1 MADTINGL
9 NPGLSEGNILN
20 PSLSGLG
27 DDPFGFQ
34 GYRYHTSLLSKQN
47 ARNAAE
53 KEAQY
58 NAKVNY
64 AYWVAN
70 NLYNSPAAQMARFQ
84 EAGLNPNLIYG
95 KENNV
100 VAGSSPSAHGT
111 VPTGGMQ
118 SGLEAGLSV
127 MSSLVG
133 AISSI
138 NGLKLQNA
146 NVRKAQADADLA
158 EQRTDSDFIRS
169 LDPLLKYRLDHLLSH
184 LPDSWE
190 TMTPEEQDSW
200 LVDYYPSSGV
210 GKFLSS
216 GRLLFTGE
224 SDLNPESY
232 FMQKLIGLAKD
243 AKERGFYADDLFDAL
258 VNLREAQVHNVGEQ
272 TWLNR
277 ERAEYQDWFNKTMAP
292 LLKEIKEIE
301 KNFMGS
307 EKSLG
312 ILSTILRSLGGGTS
326 GKK

>member
-118 SGLEAGLSV
+118 SGLEAGLSTL
-127 MSSLVG
+127 STLVG

-158 EQRTDSDFIRS
+158 EQRADSDFIRS
-169 LDPLLKYRLDHLLSH
+169 LDPLLKFQLDDLLSH

-190 TMTPEEQDSW
+190 TMTSEEQGNW
-200 LVDYYPSSGV
+200 LNDYFPSSKR

-216 GRLLFTGE
+216 GRLLDTGE
-224 SDLNPESY
+224 SSIYPDSY
-232 FMQKLIGLAKD
+232 MMQKLIGLAKD
-243 AKERGFYADDLFDAL
+243 AKERGYYADDLFDAL

-272 TWLNR
+272 TDLNR
-277 ERAEYQDWFNKTMAP
+277 ERARYQDWFNNTMAP

-301 KNFMGS
+301 KGFMTS
-307 EKSLG
+307 EKGLG
-312 ILSTILRSLGGGTS
+312 LLSTFLRALSGGS
-326 GKK
+326 SKK

>member
-1 MADTINGL
+1 MAEAINGL
-9 NPGLSEGNILN
+9 NPGLTEDSLLN
-20 PSLSGLG
+20 PSLDGLG
-27 DDPFGFQ
+27 SDPFGFQ
-34 GYRYHTSLLSKQN
+34 GYRYSTSLLSKKN

-70 NLYNSPAAQMARFQ
+70 NLYNSPSAQMARFQ

-111 VPTGGMQ
+111 VATGGLQ
-118 SGLEAGLSV
+118 SGLEAGLSTL
-127 MSSLVG
+127 STLVG

-146 NVRKAQADADLA
+146 QVRKAQADADLS

-169 LDPLLKYRLDHLLSH
+169 LDPLLKFQLDDLLSH
-184 LPDSWE
+184 LPDSWD
-190 TMTPEEQDSW
+190 TMTSEQKGDW
-200 LVDYYPSSGV
+200 LNEYYPSSKY

-216 GRLLFTGE
+216 GRLLDTGE
-224 SDLNPESY
+224 SSVDPDSY
-232 FMQKLIGLAKD
+232 MMQKLIGLAKE
-243 AKERGFYADDLFDAL
+243 AKERGYYADELFDAL

-272 TWLNR
+272 TSLNK
-277 ERAEYQDWFNKTMAP
+277 ERARYQDWFNRIMAP
-292 LLKEIKEIE
+292 LLKESKEIE
-301 KNFMGS
+301 NSFMTS
-307 EKSLG
+307 EKSMG
-312 ILSTILRSLGGGTS
+312 ILSAFLRSLAGGS
-326 GKK
+326 KK